1 MSRNFKMASSK
12 KRSRRTF
19 TFEEMVELCAQ
30 DSNTVQSDIDCD
42 PDGMSSE
49 DEEELD
55 QELLAA
61 RNFDLAVR

>member
-1 MSRNFKMASSK
+1 
-12 KRSRRTF
+12 
-19 TFEEMVELCAQ
+19 MVELCAQ
-30 DSNTVQSDIDCD
+30 DSNTVESDIDSD